1 LGAAS
6 YFCSMYIKKNR
17 NRSGSVSIQ
26 VIEKLGR
33 RNKVVKTVGCA
44 HTKREEDLLL
54 VIAQNEIDRLKGL
67 QSLFVEPED
76 LIIESFVE
84 RIDNKDFHVVGPQI
98 VLGKIY
104 GQIGY
109 DQIVEDDFF
118 KSLVICRLVHP
129 VSKLK
134 TVAYL
139 KRHLNKDTSVYSVY
153 RFMDRLHSR
162 YKWRVE
168 QKTFEYTTK
177 ILGGVVSIVFY
188 DMTTL
193 YFEAS
198 EEDEL
203 RITGYSKDGKHQHP
217 QILIGLLVGL
227 NGYPIGYE
235 IFEGNKSETK
245 TLLPVL
251 KRFQK
256 KFGIQK
262 PVIVADAALLSQ
274 KNIDALKENEYE
286 FILGGRIKNESEA
299 IKTQILSLSVTEKQ
313 PKEIRHKNGR
323 LIITHSSKRQKND
336 LENRKKGL
344 RRLEKKVKG
353 GKLTKE
359 NINNRGYNKYLKLQ
373 GETTIDIDYGKF
385 EQDKAWDG
393 LKGYLTNTRLS
404 KIEVID
410 AYHNLWLIEKA
421 FRISKTDL
429 RIRPIYHRLR
439 NRIEAHICICFTAYA
454 IYKEFE
460 RLLKINKTNVT
471 VDKAI
476 MEIKDI
482 QQLTYMLPNSKQIKT
497 KLLKL
502 TGLQAKILNV
512 I

>member
-1 LGAAS
+1 
-6 YFCSMYIKKNR
+6 MR
-17 NRSGSVSIQ
+17 
-26 VIEKLGR
+26 
-33 RNKVVKTVGCA
+33 T
-44 HTKREEDLLL
+44 
-54 VIAQNEIDRLKGL
+54 
-67 QSLFVEPED
+67 
-76 LIIESFVE
+76 
-84 RIDNKDFHVVGPQI
+84 
-98 VLGKIY
+98 
-104 GQIGY
+104 
-109 DQIVEDDFF
+109 
-118 KSLVICRLVHP
+118 
-129 VSKLK
+129 
-134 TVAYL
+134 
-139 KRHLNKDTSVYSVY
+139 TS
-153 RFMDRLHSR
+153 
-162 YKWRVE
+162 
-168 QKTFEYTTK
+168 
-177 ILGGVVSIVFY
+177 
-188 DMTTL
+188 
-193 YFEAS
+193 
-198 EEDEL
+198 
-203 RITGYSKDGKHQHP
+203 
-217 QILIGLLVGL
+217 
-227 NGYPIGYE
+227 
-235 IFEGNKSETK
+235 
-245 TLLPVL
+245 
-251 KRFQK
+251 
-256 KFGIQK
+256 
-262 PVIVADAALLSQ
+262 
-274 KNIDALKENEYE
+274 
-286 FILGGRIKNESEA
+286 
-299 IKTQILSLSVTEKQ
+299 TEKR
-313 PKEIRHKNGR
+313 PKEIGHKNGR

-404 KIEVID
+404 KTEVID

-429 RIRPIYHRLR
+429 RIRPIYHRIR

-502 TGLQAKILNV
+502 TDLQTKILNV